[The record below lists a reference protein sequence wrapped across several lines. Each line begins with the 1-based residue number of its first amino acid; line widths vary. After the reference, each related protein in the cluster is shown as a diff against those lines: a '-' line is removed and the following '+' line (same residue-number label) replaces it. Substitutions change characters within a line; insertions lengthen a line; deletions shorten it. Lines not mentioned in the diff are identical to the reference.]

1 MFDFSRVYQQAEDF
15 VRRHFK
21 PKAVQ
26 EAEKRRSERKMRE
39 AGRRFTRAV
48 AVSGASGAG
57 VVGYGVAVAPLGTP
71 GLLAVGAATVIAAG
85 TALLWPTR
93 AASRGTIS
101 REELT
106 DLVAD
111 AEEWLLD
118 QRLKLPARALPALDA
133 LFFRLHDL
141 HPRVQALDPNATV
154 AWDLRRLLGQHLP
167 RLVHSFVELPA
178 TVRDADPE
186 LLTSLVEGLGTLD
199 EELARICK
207 EAARD
212 HLTTF
217 KAQERFL
224 ESRYR
229 DGELPK
235 GR

>member
-1 MFDFSRVYQQAEDF
+1 MFDFTHAYQQAEDF
-15 VRRHFK
+15 LRRHFK

-26 EAEKRRSERKMRE
+26 QAEKRRSERKMRA

-57 VVGYGVAVAPLGTP
+57 VVGYGLAVAPLGTP
-71 GLLAVGAATVIAAG
+71 GLIVAGAATLVAAG
-85 TALLWPTR
+85 TALCWPTR
-93 AASRGTIS
+93 AASRGKIS
-101 REELT
+101 REELI
-106 DLVAD
+106 DLAAD

-118 QRLKLPARALPALDA
+118 QRAKLPARALPALDT
-133 LFFRLHDL
+133 LFLRLHDL
-141 HPRVQALDPNATV
+141 NPHVPALDPNATV

-167 RLVHSFVELPA
+167 RLVHSFAELPA

-186 LLTSLVEGLGTLD
+186 LLTALVEGLGTLD

-224 ESRYR
+224 ETRYK
-229 DGELPK
+229 DGELLK
-235 GR
+235 RR